1 MSLTS
6 VFGMGTGGPSS
17 QSLPTRLDGFEAIV
31 YVKSFAALNSFILPL
46 LFVAVNSSFPNQN
59 AFFGMCEEW

>member
-31 YVKSFAALNSFILPL
+31 YVKSFSALNSFILPL
-46 LFVAVNSSFPNQN
+46 LFVAVNSSFSQIKNLVWN
-59 AFFGMCEEW
+59 V